1 MQLKN
6 CHWCGK
12 VFAHSTDTVCQDC
25 CKQEEKDF
33 DRVFEFL
40 KNKKN
45 ATIDEVYE
53 ETGVE
58 KRRIIKFIR
67 QGRLLTASGEPF
79 DIFVECEKCGAPIRE
94 GRLCDSCAK
103 TIREELK
110 SPFKKEKEKEES
122 RREFKKSGQMYTA
135 DRRTKKSD

>member
-12 VFAHSTDTVCQDC
+12 VFAHATDTVCQDC
-25 CKQEEKDF
+25 RIQEEKDF
-33 DRVFEFL
+33 GKVFEFL

-45 ATIDEVYE
+45 ATIDAVHD
-53 ETGVE
+53 ETGVD

-67 QGRLLTASGEPF
+67 QGRLLTASGQPF
-79 DIFVECEKCGAPIRE
+79 EIFVECEGCGDPIRE
-94 GRLCDSCAK
+94 GRLCDNCAQ

-110 SPFKKEKEKEES
+110 RPLKKEKKEP
-122 RREFKKSGQMYTA
+122 RREFRKSGQMYTA
-135 DRRTKKSD
+135 DRRTKKGD

>member
-1 MQLKN
+1 VQLKN

-12 VFAHSTDTVCQDC
+12 VFAHATDTVCQDC
-25 CKQEEKDF
+25 RKEEEKDF
-33 DRVFEFL
+33 DRVFEYL

-45 ATIDEVYE
+45 ATIVAVHE
-53 ETGVE
+53 ETGVD

-79 DIFVECEKCGAPIRE
+79 DIFVECEKCGEPIRE

-103 TIREELK
+103 SIREELE
-110 SPFKKEKEKEES
+110 SSFKKEKETEKP
-122 RREFKKSGQMYTA
+122 RRKFRKSGQMYTA
-135 DRRTKKSD
+135 DRRNKKSD